1 MIHVLLWEGDEEAAW
16 RAAQQGGCADGLWLE
31 LARRRASTHPADV
44 VTVFRQ
50 QIEASVALTKR
61 DGYDRALSLLAELR
75 TCHERT
81 DTLGQFEVYMTRLRD
96 ANSRKHSFTARL
108 KTAYQPR

>member
-1 MIHVLLWEGDEEAAW
+1 
-16 RAAQQGGCADGLWLE
+16 
-31 LARRRASTHPADV
+31 V
-44 VTVFRQ
+44 VRQ

-81 DTLGQFEVYMTRLRD
+81 DTLDQFEGYVTRAMD

-108 KTAYQPR
+108 KTTYQPR

>member
-1 MIHVLLWEGDEEAAW
+1 MV
-16 RAAQQGGCADGLWLE
+16 
-31 LARRRASTHPADV
+31 
-44 VTVFRQ
+44 RQ

-75 TCHERT
+75 ACHERT

-96 ANSRKHSFTARL
+96 ANSRKHSFSARL
-108 KTAYQPR
+108 KTAYQP